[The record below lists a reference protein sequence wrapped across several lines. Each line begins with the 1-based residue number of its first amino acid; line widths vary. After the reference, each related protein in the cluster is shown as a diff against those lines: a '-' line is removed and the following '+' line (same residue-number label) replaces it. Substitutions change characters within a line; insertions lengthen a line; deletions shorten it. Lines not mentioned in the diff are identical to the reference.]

1 MMVFKTVLLGA
12 ILVTTQTAFCQ
23 RIDSIYAADLVAA
36 TRAAKGIQVVNFW
49 STLCGPCLQEIP
61 YYLTVVDSFKRL
73 GYPVQLTLVSL
84 DFGSYYRTGR
94 VHRFVQQRGWW
105 AAKQL
110 WLNEQYPD
118 EYVPKIDSTWFGALP
133 ATQVLNNGSGYGR
146 FYDGS
151 MSHQGL
157 IAALQAAIS
166 QPRR

>member
-1 MMVFKTVLLGA
+1 
-12 ILVTTQTAFCQ
+12 
-23 RIDSIYAADLVAA
+23 
-36 TRAAKGIQVVNFW
+36 
-49 STLCGPCLQEIP
+49 
-61 YYLTVVDSFKRL
+61 VVDSLKRL

-84 DFGSYYRTGR
+84 DFGSYYRSGR

-133 ATQVLNNGSGYGR
+133 ATQVLNNSNGYTK

-151 MSHQGL
+151 MSHQEL
-157 IAALQAAIS
+157 IVALQAAIN
-166 QPRR
+166 QPKH